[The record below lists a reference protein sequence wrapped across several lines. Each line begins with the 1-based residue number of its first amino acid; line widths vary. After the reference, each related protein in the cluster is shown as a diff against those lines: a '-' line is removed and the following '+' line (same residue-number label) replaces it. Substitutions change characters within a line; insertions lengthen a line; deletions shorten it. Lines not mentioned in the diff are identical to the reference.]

1 MSIDTKRIFL
11 KLERLNESEVKLE
24 FDFNRDEENY
34 TYVMGI
40 ASTPDVNSA
49 GFIVENQALLECW
62 KRVKSE
68 GKNIAVYEKHDYPI
82 GKVVACDEI
91 NNKIL
96 VAMEIPKAGNER
108 FLSVYNQGIYVGLS
122 IGGWSLDGTWGED
135 DIYRVTEFDW
145 YEVSLTDIPANENAL
160 LLEYANSIKP
170 QPQVELEEEKEEEIE
185 LEKEEICD
193 KDLMALTEN
202 IVNNIRGI

>member
-1 MSIDTKRIFL
+1 MSIDIKRIFL
-11 KLERLNESEVKLE
+11 KLEKLNDSEVKLE

-34 TYVMGI
+34 TYIMGI
-40 ASTPDVNSA
+40 ASTPDENSA

-62 KRVKSE
+62 KKVKAE
-68 GKNIAVYEKHDYPI
+68 GKNVAVYEKHDYPV

-91 NNKIL
+91 NGKIL
-96 VAMEIPKAGNER
+96 VAMEIPKVGNER
-108 FLSVYNQGIYVGLS
+108 LLSVYNQGIFVGLS
-122 IGGWSLDGTWGED
+122 IGGWSLNGTWGED

-170 QPQVELEEEKEEEIE
+170 QPQQDEEDELEKNLE
-185 LEKEEICD
+185 LEKEEICT
-193 KDLMALTEN
+193 KDLMALSEN